1 MSMVQRGSYVF
12 FLAIILGV
20 LWPALA
26 RTETGQIGVAFLK
39 SVQGPQA
46 ENSVEI
52 FPGDSFEAA
61 VEALNP
67 GETLIVHEGTYQDS
81 GRLSIQVKGTPTAP
95 VIIQKAP
102 GEARPLITRSVNA
115 SVQNTINIEGA
126 TYLTLSGLEIA
137 GNGGDGVNMNSN
149 PSYITL
155 EDLDIH
161 DVSVGVNFRS
171 SMDHITVRNNHIHRI
186 GEGGDTG
193 EGMYVG
199 CNDATCAVT
208 DSLIEGNWIH
218 DTLGAS
224 QGDGI
229 EIKRGSHSNIIR
241 DNVIHD
247 THYPCILLYGTEGNP
262 RNLVEGNV
270 MWNCGDSGIQVA
282 ADAIIRNNIILESPN
297 NGLNSQDHQG
307 VTPNNIEFIHNTIVG
322 GDPCLRM
329 NNWGDKTGMVF
340 ANNAIYC
347 ASNNFKISGLSG
359 VTVRGNVI
367 VPTISQLPIGGYQV
381 GRSAQQD
388 YMDAAGRDLYPTPD
402 SPLLDAGDPAHTTAL
417 DFNHSP
423 RTGSPEAGAY
433 TWTAS
438 SNPGWRVQPGFKT
451 VNNLSPDTN
460 SPTAPKD
467 LIFGISMFDRMF

>member
-1 MSMVQRGSYVF
+1 
-12 FLAIILGV
+12 
-20 LWPALA
+20 
-26 RTETGQIGVAFLK
+26 
-39 SVQGPQA
+39 
-46 ENSVEI
+46 
-52 FPGDSFEAA
+52 
-61 VEALNP
+61 
-67 GETLIVHEGTYQDS
+67 
-81 GRLSIQVKGTPTAP
+81 
-95 VIIQKAP
+95 
-102 GEARPLITRSVNA
+102 
-115 SVQNTINIEGA
+115 
-126 TYLTLSGLEIA
+126 
-137 GNGGDGVNMNSN
+137 
-149 PSYITL
+149 
-155 EDLDIH
+155 
-161 DVSVGVNFRS
+161 
-171 SMDHITVRNNHIHRI
+171 
-186 GEGGDTG
+186 
-193 EGMYVG
+193 
-199 CNDATCAVT
+199 
-208 DSLIEGNWIH
+208 
-218 DTLGAS
+218 
-224 QGDGI
+224 
-229 EIKRGSHSNIIR
+229 
-241 DNVIHD
+241 
-247 THYPCILLYGTEGNP
+247 
-262 RNLVEGNV
+262 

-282 ADAIIRNNIILESPN
+282 ADAIIRNNIILESPD

-423 RTGSPEAGAY
+423 RTGSPEAGAS

-451 VNNLSPDTN
+451 DNTLSPDKK
-460 SPTAPKD
+460 SPIAPKD
-467 LIFGISMFDRMF
+467 LIFGISFFDRMF

>member
-1 MSMVQRGSYVF
+1 
-12 FLAIILGV
+12 
-20 LWPALA
+20 
-26 RTETGQIGVAFLK
+26 
-39 SVQGPQA
+39 
-46 ENSVEI
+46 
-52 FPGDSFEAA
+52 
-61 VEALNP
+61 
-67 GETLIVHEGTYQDS
+67 
-81 GRLSIQVKGTPTAP
+81 
-95 VIIQKAP
+95 
-102 GEARPLITRSVNA
+102 
-115 SVQNTINIEGA
+115 
-126 TYLTLSGLEIA
+126 
-137 GNGGDGVNMNSN
+137 
-149 PSYITL
+149 
-155 EDLDIH
+155 
-161 DVSVGVNFRS
+161 
-171 SMDHITVRNNHIHRI
+171 
-186 GEGGDTG
+186 
-193 EGMYVG
+193 
-199 CNDATCAVT
+199 
-208 DSLIEGNWIH
+208 
-218 DTLGAS
+218 
-224 QGDGI
+224 
-229 EIKRGSHSNIIR
+229 
-241 DNVIHD
+241 
-247 THYPCILLYGTEGNP
+247 
-262 RNLVEGNV
+262 
-270 MWNCGDSGIQVA
+270 MWNCGDSGMQVA
-282 ADAIIRNNIILESPN
+282 ADAIIRNNIILESPD

-381 GRSAQQD
+381 GRSAQQA

-460 SPTAPKD
+460 PPTAPKD
-467 LIFGISMFDRMF
+467 LIFGIPIFDRMF